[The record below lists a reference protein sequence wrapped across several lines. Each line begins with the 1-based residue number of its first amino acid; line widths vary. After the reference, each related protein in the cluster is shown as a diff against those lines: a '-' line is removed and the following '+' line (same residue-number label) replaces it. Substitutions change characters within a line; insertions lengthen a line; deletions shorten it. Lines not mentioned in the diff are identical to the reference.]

1 MSVTVESRV
10 MVGARA
16 VSLGYG
22 AQPVLREV
30 NIEMGAGEFWF
41 LLGNNG
47 QGKSTFVHALL
58 GLMRPLAGEMVRT
71 ARAAVD
77 RTGFVPQRCEW
88 SAALSTTVREFVRL
102 GLVGLRLSA
111 ADADGRV
118 VQALQQV
125 GLVDA
130 GRRRYGEL
138 SGGQRQRA
146 LVARALARR
155 PSLLILD
162 EPTNALDY
170 AVEASLLELLA
181 ACQRSDGMTVVLVSH
196 DVPMAARCATHVALF
211 AGGTVRA
218 GPRDE
223 VLTPES
229 VLATF
234 GTAIPGVFG

>member
-1 MSVTVESRV
+1 ME
-10 MVGARA
+10 ARA

-22 AQPVLREV
+22 ARPLLR
-30 NIEMGAGEFWF
+30 NINLTVGAGEFWF

-58 GLMRPLAGEMVRT
+58 GLRPPLGGEIVRT
-71 ARAAVD
+71 AQAGVA

-102 GLVGLRLSA
+102 GLVGLRLAA

-118 VQALQQV
+118 ARALRQV
-125 GLVDA
+125 GLA
-130 GRRRYGEL
+130 EQSRCRYGEI

-146 LVARALARR
+146 LVARALVRQPA
-155 PSLLILD
+155 LLILD
-162 EPTNALDY
+162 EPTNSLDY
-170 AVEASLLELLA
+170 AVEASLLDLLS
-181 ACQRSDGMTVVLVSH
+181 ACRREEGMTVVLVSH

-211 AGGTVRA
+211 ARGEVRA
-218 GPRDE
+218 GPRGV

-234 GTAIPGVFG
+234 GTAIPGVFP